1 MLVIFG
7 ANGRMGRAL
16 VEESLRQGWTV
27 RAVVR
32 DDRDGRGLDQ
42 LIDVAHISYADADH
56 SEAVAAV
63 LDGATH
69 VISAINARAAG
80 HGSPR
85 YSNGAGANIVKAAVE
100 AGVENVLHFSV
111 VGSFRWSP
119 NPLNRRSFRL
129 DREVRVLKDLPWSM
143 VRVSCFHDEIIDG
156 YVRPPDGGR
165 PHQVIDSARY
175 SPLSR
180 RDAARMI
187 VDYLPQMLPSRTM
200 YMGGPD
206 TFVGS
211 ELRALLAPWVEPGGG
226 RRTRYGALPPGDMS
240 VSREQTRVM
249 VPTEPIDRLADALDP
264 AWAPP
269 PPPEPEEVYRRVDP
283 GPHPADQGRDIKPL
297 RPLGTVLR
305 RVVHDQ
311 LVADLAHLGI
321 ATEGVELDFRS
332 ARPRRSRPASE
343 AHDGSFADMT
353 GVKAVSADGE
363 LLHRGAVVHLRD
375 TLAEEF
381 RCWWEREDRAVP
393 EEVWTTLDMGV
404 RRRMAKVKA
413 FARDARVQ
421 AFADGHEATAG

>member
-16 VEESLRQGWTV
+16 VTEALRQGWDT

-42 LIDVAHISYADADH
+42 LIDVSQIAYADADH
-56 SEAVAAV
+56 KEAVSAV
-63 LDGATH
+63 LHGATH

-85 YSNGAGANIVKAAVE
+85 YADAAGAHIVQAAAE
-100 AGVENVLHFSV
+100 AGIENILHFSV

-143 VRVSCFHDEIIDG
+143 VRVSCFHDEIIEG

-165 PHQVIDSARY
+165 PHEVIDSARY

-187 VDYLPQMLPSRTM
+187 LHYMREMLPNRTM

-211 ELRALLAPWVEPGGG
+211 ELRALLAPWVEPGSG

-249 VPTEPIDRLADALDP
+249 VPTEPIDRLAAVRDP
-264 AWAPP
+264 AWSPP
-269 PPPEPEEVYRRVDP
+269 PPPPAAEVYRRVDP
-283 GPHPADQGRDIKPL
+283 GPHPADEGRDIKPL
-297 RPLGTVLR
+297 RPLETVLR

-311 LVADLAHLGI
+311 LVTDLARMGV
-321 ATEGVELDFRS
+321 ATEGVALDFRA
-332 ARPRRSRPASE
+332 ARPRKGRAPSE
-343 AHDGSFADMT
+343 AHDGTFRDMT
-353 GVKAVSADGE
+353 GVKAVAADGTV
-363 LLHRGAVVHLRD
+363 LHRGAVVHLRD

-381 RCWWEREDRAVP
+381 RCWWERDDRAVP
-393 EEVWTTLDMGV
+393 EGLWSELDMGV
-404 RRRMAKVKA
+404 RRRLAKDKA
-413 FARDARVQ
+413 FARDPRVQ
-421 AFADGHEATAG
+421 AFVGGHETTTA